1 MCLAGSGACGL
12 DACGVYLMA
21 LDGERTCSVVVRE
34 HICLSIGGEHILW
47 WGVYLMALDGERTRS
62 VVVREH
68 VL

>member
-1 MCLAGSGACGL
+1 
-12 DACGVYLMA
+12 VYLMA